1 MIEVITTSDGIKFA
15 GYSQDYLF
23 KIIKNGDTFPDKYV
37 KDVIDK
43 YVTKDSVC
51 IDVGANLGYVSVY
64 LAKKCKYLYSFEP
77 QKNVYFQL
85 CANLFLNECYNV
97 TSYNKAVY
105 SYNKK
110 FDYASFQ
117 SGWVGTKEITNVDK
131 ITSFGAISLI
141 PSEGGKIESVTLDQS
156 FSEKIDF
163 IKIDAQGA
171 DIDVILG
178 ADNLVAR
185 DHPIIVFE
193 YEEDL
198 SLINYN
204 RTLSDLTNFILRHKY
219 KMLEIHPKNYLLIH
233 E

>member
-1 MIEVITTSDGIKFA
+1 MIEVITTSDGTKFA

-23 KIIKNGDTFPDKYV
+23 QIIKNGDNFPDKYV

-43 YVTKDSVC
+43 YVTKDSIC
-51 IDVGANLGYVSVY
+51 IDVGANLGYISVY

-97 TSYNKAVY
+97 TTYNKAVY
-105 SYNKK
+105 SYNKN
-110 FDYASFQ
+110 FDFASFQ

-131 ITSFGAISLI
+131 VTSFGAISLT
-141 PSEGGKIESVTLDQS
+141 PSETGKIKAVTLDET

-171 DIDVILG
+171 DIDVIFG
-178 ADNLVAR
+178 ADNLISR
-185 DHPIIVFE
+185 DKPVIVFE

-198 SLINYN
+198 SLMNYN
-204 RTLSDLTNFILRHKY
+204 RTLSDLNYFLKRHSY
-219 KMLEIHPKNYLLIH
+219 KMIEIHHHNYLLIH